1 MNKSLEH
8 KNVVLLTFGLVCTT
22 LIVFTKNISDPVN
35 EPKLLTLGLV
45 SFCALAIFILP
56 NIRFLFQNHRTMFV
70 VALFSIALMLMI
82 SVTSDSPFSQ
92 NWYGVQGR
100 NTGFLAHLGF
110 IILTISLLTLKEIR
124 SVDKVLAGLV
134 VSAGVN
140 ILYCLWVLFFGDFIG
155 WNNQY
160 KSLLGTFGNPNFIS
174 SFLGISSSLFVTFL
188 FWRNQRPWQ
197 YLVAVMLIFVSIYEI
212 VLTKSIQGLILVV
225 VAFYINV
232 FYFVLTKFGRRIV
245 SLVYLLFGLCLA
257 FLGSFG
263 ANGKG
268 PLASLLY
275 QETFAFRKQY
285 WLAGIEMGVRNPL
298 TGVGLDS
305 YGDWYR
311 QMRTEESAVSPGVN
325 VVTNVAHNVYIDAFA
340 NGGIFFLV
348 IYLFPTILAFISII
362 KVSRRLKQ
370 FDFRFVSLVSLWSC
384 YQLQSLIS
392 ISQIGISIWGW
403 VLSGLLIVYPK
414 LISNQS
420 NTNHKTV
427 KTVIKNRVTTLTR
440 TPMLILFS
448 TVAVLVFSPP
458 IIADYRWTSAYI
470 TRDATKLQA
479 SLNESFL
486 SPSNS
491 FRLAQA
497 AQIFEAS
504 NLNSQAHE
512 IALRATEF
520 NPRNFDGWQLL
531 YYVKNSS
538 EVEKSL
544 AKKMMIELD
553 PLNPKWRELN

>member
-1 MNKSLEH
+1 MNKSLEQ
-8 KNVVLLTFGLVCTT
+8 KNVVLLSFGLICTT

-35 EPKLLTLGLV
+35 EPKLLSLGLT
-45 SFCALAIFILP
+45 SFCALVIFIIP
-56 NIRFLFQNHRTMFV
+56 NIRFLFVNYRAIFL
-70 VALFSIALMLMI
+70 VALFSPLLMLVI

-110 IILTISLLTLKEIR
+110 MILTIALLTFGEIR
-124 SVDKVLAGLV
+124 SIDKVLAGLA
-134 VSAGVN
+134 VSAVVN
-140 ILYCLWVLFFGDFIG
+140 ILYCLWVLLFGDFIG

-174 SFLGISSSLFVTFL
+174 SFLGISISLFVSFL
-188 FWRNQRPWQ
+188 FLRKQKPWQ
-197 YLVAVMLIFVSIYEI
+197 YLVAVMLIFVAIYEI
-212 VLTKSIQGLILVV
+212 FMTNSIQGLILVV
-225 VAFYINV
+225 VALYINV
-232 FYFVLTKFGRRIV
+232 FYFILTKIGRQFV
-245 SLVYLLFGLCLA
+245 SVVYLLFGLCMA
-257 FLGSFG
+257 FLGLLG

-268 PLASLLY
+268 PLASLLF
-275 QETFAFRKQY
+275 QETFIFRKQY
-285 WLAGIEMGVRNPL
+285 WLAGIEMGLRNPL
-298 TGVGLDS
+298 TGVGMDS

-311 QMRTEESAVSPGVN
+311 QMRTEESTVSPGLN
-325 VVTNVAHNVYIDAFA
+325 VVTNVAHNIYIDAFA
-340 NGGIFFLV
+340 SGGILFLLV
-348 IYLFPTILAFISII
+348 YLFPAIFALLSII
-362 KVSRRLKQ
+362 RVSRKVKQ
-370 FDFRFVSLVSLWSC
+370 FDFRFVSLVSLWFC

-414 LISNQS
+414 LISNQL
-420 NTNHKTV
+420 NTNDIRV
-427 KTVIKNRVTTLTR
+427 QPAIKDRVTSLTR
-440 TPMLILFS
+440 TPMLIVFS
-448 TVAVLVFSPP
+448 TVAILIYSPP

-470 TRDATKLQA
+470 TRDATKLLA
-479 SLNESFL
+479 SLNESFV

-504 NLNSQAHE
+504 NLNTQAYE

-538 EVEKSL
+538 AEEKSL
-544 AKKMMIELD
+544 SKKMMIELD

>member
-1 MNKSLEH
+1 MNKSVEQ
-8 KNVVLLTFGLVCTT
+8 KNVVLLTFGLICTT

-35 EPKLLTLGLV
+35 EPKLLTLGLT
-45 SFCALAIFILP
+45 SFCALAIFVIP
-56 NIRFLFQNHRTMFV
+56 NIRFLFENHRMIFL
-70 VALFSIALMLMI
+70 VALFSPLLMLVI

-110 IILTISLLTLKEIR
+110 IILTLSLLTFKEIR
-124 SVDKVLAGLV
+124 SVDKVLAGLA
-134 VSAGVN
+134 VSAVVN
-140 ILYCLWVLFFGDFIG
+140 ILYCLWVLLFGDFIG

-174 SFLGISSSLFVTFL
+174 SFLGISISLFVSFL
-188 FWRNQRPWQ
+188 FLRKQKPWQ
-197 YLVAVMLIFVSIYEI
+197 YLVAVMLIFVAIYEI
-212 VLTKSIQGLILVV
+212 FMTNSIQGLILVV
-225 VAFYINV
+225 VALYINV
-232 FYFVLTKFGRRIV
+232 FYFTLAKIGRQFV
-245 SLVYLLFGLCLA
+245 SLVYLLFGLCMA
-257 FLGSFG
+257 FLGLLG

-268 PLASLLY
+268 PLASLLF
-275 QETFAFRKQY
+275 QETFIFRKQY

-298 TGVGLDS
+298 TGVGMDS

-311 QMRTEESAVSPGVN
+311 QMRTEESTVSPGLN
-325 VVTNVAHNVYIDAFA
+325 VVTNVAHNIYIDAFA
-340 NGGIFFLV
+340 NGGILFLLV
-348 IYLFPTILAFISII
+348 YLFPAILALLSILR
-362 KVSRRLKQ
+362 VSRKVKQ
-370 FDFRFVSLVSLWSC
+370 FDFRFVSLVSLWFC

-414 LISNQS
+414 LIKNQL
-420 NTNHKTV
+420 NTNDVRVQPAMKD
-427 KTVIKNRVTTLTR
+427 RVTTLTR
-440 TPMLILFS
+440 TPLLIIFS
-448 TVAVLVFSPP
+448 TVAILIYSPP

-470 TRDATKLQA
+470 TRDATKLLA

-504 NLNSQAHE
+504 NLNSQAYE

-538 EVEKSL
+538 AVEKSL
-544 AKKMMIELD
+544 SKKMMIELD